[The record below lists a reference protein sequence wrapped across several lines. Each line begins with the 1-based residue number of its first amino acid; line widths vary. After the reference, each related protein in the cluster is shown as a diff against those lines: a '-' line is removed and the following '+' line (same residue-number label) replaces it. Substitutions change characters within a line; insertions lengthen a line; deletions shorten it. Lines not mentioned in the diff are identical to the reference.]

1 MVNIFE
7 TDAFAGFLGGVGQ
20 GVSTGILNTSRR
32 KRQRKQAKKDITA
45 SEKDLLD
52 LEGLRQGAS
61 GIRSSQ
67 PMEEISRQASRAKQ
81 SISGSRGLFD
91 RIFDRLF

>member
-1 MVNIFE
+1 MVNIFG
-7 TDAFAGFLGGVGQ
+7 TDTFSSMLSGFTQNVG
-20 GVSTGILNTSRR
+20 SGILGTSRR

-67 PMEEISRQASRAKQ
+67 PMEEISRQASRARQ
-81 SISGSRGLFD
+81 SISNSRGLFD